1 MNKFS
6 LSKTTKAILIA
17 GGILLIYGYLCRF
30 LDLYFFWESKYLGWL
45 ILLIGGGGAAIID
58 WIKFNKRT
66 GKKTVGQKVMLGVLT
81 FAFLIQVILLI
92 VLPNTNAYEA
102 SKRFLRESRYIETHL
117 GDIEGISIIPIG
129 AISVSQTGDTE
140 TGEAVL
146 HLIVKG
152 SKQYRDITLYLLKRE
167 DTEWQVMQTDGIKGI
182 Y

>member
-1 MNKFS
+1 MTKFRI
-6 LSKTTKAILIA
+6 SKITKGLLVA
-17 GGILLIYGYLCRF
+17 GSVLLIYGYLCRF
-30 LDLYFFWESKYLGWL
+30 LDLYFFWESKYLGWSV
-45 ILLIGGGGAAIID
+45 LLIGASASAVID
-58 WIKFNKRT
+58 WIKHSKLI
-66 GKKTVGQKVMLGVLT
+66 GKKTVGQKVMFGVLT

-102 SKRFLRESRYIETHL
+102 SKTFLRQNRYIETHL

-129 AISVSQTGDTE
+129 SISVSQSGDVE

-152 SKQYRDITLYLLKRE
+152 SKQYRDITLYLLKMA
-167 DTEWQVMQTDGIKGI
+167 DTEWQVMQADGIKGM